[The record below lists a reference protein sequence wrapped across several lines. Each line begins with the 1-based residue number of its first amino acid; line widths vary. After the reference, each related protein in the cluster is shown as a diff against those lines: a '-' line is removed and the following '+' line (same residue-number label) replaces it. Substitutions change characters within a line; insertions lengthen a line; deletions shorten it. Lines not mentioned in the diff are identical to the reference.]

1 MSDDDATAL
10 LMLMRT
16 NFQELLVSKGTSKP
30 RLGTQRGSL
39 VAVVV
44 VKKDELRR
52 S

>member
-10 LMLMRT
+10 LMRT

-39 VAVVV
+39 GAVVV